1 MVVMNVDGENFFTK
15 MVDDLVEF
23 AEYDE
28 ELKEGIK
35 FLDSQA
41 RKHGISFYDEV
52 FKILYNHDV
61 NMKAKDW
68 LRKK

>member
-1 MVVMNVDGENFFTK
+1 

-35 FLDSQA
+35 FLDAQSK
-41 RKHGISFYDEV
+41 KHGVSFYDEV
-52 FKILYNHDV
+52 FRILYNHDV
-61 NMKAKDW
+61 NLRAKNW
-68 LRKK
+68 LKKK